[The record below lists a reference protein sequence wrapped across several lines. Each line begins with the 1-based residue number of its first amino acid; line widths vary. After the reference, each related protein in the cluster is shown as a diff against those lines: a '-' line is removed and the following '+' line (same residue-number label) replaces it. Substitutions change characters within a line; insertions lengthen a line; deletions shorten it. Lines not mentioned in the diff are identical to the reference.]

1 MAKEFKTFDEL
12 ISVLESRNVITNN
25 DTMSQLMRESYYAIV
40 NGYKAPFLDT
50 QAMEIENGDVYR
62 KGTKFEWMY
71 SLFSFDRDLRALTF
85 KYLERAES
93 IMKSAVVYAFCL
105 VNPEPMSYL
114 EISSYVDPQNMLFP
128 KGYRGNKQSLHFRN
142 LSHLMKVL
150 NSKVSNNSNKDFI
163 KHYVK
168 NYGFVPLWVLQNDLT
183 FGNVAH
189 FYQLQKRSVQNKTC
203 QIILKATGK
212 KDKKLPYLT
221 PTKLLHSF
229 YVLVDFRN
237 ICAHG
242 ERLYCAKVGKSHD
255 IGFSEMASN
264 LALILQEE
272 DMRSFYKE
280 VSSLVSSYGSSLYTV
295 SIEALLNDMGFIKQ
309 Q

>member
-1 MAKEFKTFDEL
+1 MVKEFKTFEEL
-12 ISVLESRNVITNN
+12 VYVLESRNVITDEN
-25 DTMSQLMRESYYAIV
+25 TAPQIMRESYYAIV

-50 QAMEIENGDVYR
+50 QAMKLTNEDVYHN
-62 KGTKFEWMY
+62 GTRFEWIY
-71 SLFSFDRDLRALTF
+71 ALFSFDRDLRAITF

-93 IMKSAVVYAFCL
+93 IMKSAVVYAFCCK
-105 VNPEPMSYL
+105 NHEPMSYL
-114 EISSYVDPQNMLFP
+114 DISSYVGSQNMLLP
-128 KGYRGNKQSLHFRN
+128 KGYKGNRQSLHFRN
-142 LSHLMKVL
+142 LSHLMRIL

-183 FGNVAH
+183 FGNIAH
-189 FYQLQKRSVQNKTC
+189 FYQLQKRDVQNKTC
-203 QIILKATGK
+203 KIILKATGK
-212 KDKKLPYLT
+212 ENMKLPYLT

-255 IGFSEMASN
+255 IGFNKMTAS
-264 LALILQEE
+264 LALILSEK
-272 DMRSFYKE
+272 DIGAFYKE
-280 VSSLVSSYGSSLYTV
+280 VSSLVSSYGSNLC
-295 SIEALLNDMGFIKQ
+295 SITAESLLNDMGFVR
-309 Q
+309 